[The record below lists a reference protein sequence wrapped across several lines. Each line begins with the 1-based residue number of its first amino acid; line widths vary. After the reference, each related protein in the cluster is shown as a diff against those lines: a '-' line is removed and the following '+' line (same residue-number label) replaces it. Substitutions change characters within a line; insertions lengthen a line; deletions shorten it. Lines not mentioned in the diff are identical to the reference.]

1 MTDAGAETQADTDEI
16 TGTEVM
22 QQFVPNSPFV
32 GHLGIH
38 LVELAD
44 GRAELALPF
53 REEVVTIGRVV
64 HGGAIATL
72 VDTAAM
78 AAAWAGA
85 PVPDELRGATV
96 ALSVNYL
103 APADGQDV
111 TASARV
117 VRRGGR
123 LVNVHVDVH
132 GEDGTH
138 VATAIVT
145 YQIG

>member
-1 MTDAGAETQADTDEI
+1 MTDTDAM

-22 QQFVPNSPFV
+22 REFLPTSPFV
-32 GHLGIH
+32 GHVGIE
-38 LVELAD
+38 LVDLED

-53 REEVVTIGRVV
+53 RDEVVTIGTVV

-72 VDTAAM
+72 IDTAAM

-85 PVPDELRGATV
+85 EVPEELRGATV
-96 ALSVNYL
+96 SLSVNYL
-103 APADGQDV
+103 APAAGRDV
-111 TASARV
+111 TASAHV
-117 VRRGGR
+117 VRRGRR
-123 LVNVHVDVH
+123 LVNVHVDVRTD
-132 GEDGTH
+132 DGTH

>member
-1 MTDAGAETQADTDEI
+1 MTETAEL
-16 TGTEVM
+16 TGTQVM
-22 QQFVPNSPFV
+22 REFLPTSPFV
-32 GHLGIH
+32 GHVGI
-38 LVELAD
+38 ELTALED
-44 GRAELALPF
+44 GRAELSLGF

-72 VDTAAM
+72 IDTAAM

-85 PVPDELRGATV
+85 QVPEELRGATV

-111 TASARV
+111 TASAQV
-117 VRRGGR
+117 VRRGRR

-132 GEDGTH
+132 GQDGTH

-145 YQIG
+145 YQLG

>member
-1 MTDAGAETQADTDEI
+1 MADDV
-16 TGTEVM
+16 TGIQVM
-22 QQFVPNSPFV
+22 EGFLPNSPFV
-32 GHLGIH
+32 RHLGIE
-38 LVELAD
+38 LVDLQD
-44 GRAELALPF
+44 GQAELALPF
-53 REEVVTIGRVV
+53 RDEVVTIGEVV

-72 VDTAAM
+72 IDTAAM

-85 PVPDELRGATV
+85 EVPDELRGSTV

-117 VRRGGR
+117 VRRGRR
-123 LVNVHVDVH
+123 LVSVHVDVH
-132 GEDGTH
+132 AQDGTH
-138 VATAIVT
+138 VAVAIVT

>member
-1 MTDAGAETQADTDEI
+1 MTETEEL
-16 TGTEVM
+16 TGTQVIRE
-22 QQFVPNSPFV
+22 FLPNSPFV
-32 GHLGIH
+32 GHVGI
-38 LVELAD
+38 ELAALED
-44 GRAELALPF
+44 GRAELSLDF

-72 VDTAAM
+72 IDTAAM

-117 VRRGGR
+117 VRRGRR

-145 YQIG
+145 YQLG

>member
-1 MTDAGAETQADTDEI
+1 MTTTAPRTEDP
-16 TGTEVM
+16 TGTQVM
-22 QQFVPNSPFV
+22 RDFLPNSPFV
-32 GHLGIH
+32 RHLGIE
-38 LVELAD
+38 LVDLDD

-53 REEVVTIGRVV
+53 REEIVTIGQVV
-64 HGGAIATL
+64 HGGAVATL
-72 VDTAAM
+72 IDTAAM

-85 PVPDELRGATV
+85 PVPDQLRGATV

-117 VRRGGR
+117 VRRGRR
-123 LVNVHVDVH
+123 LVNVHVDIH
-132 GEDGTH
+132 ADDGTH